1 MLTFIINGDLWDGG
15 ERPFGYA
22 RFNPYMYDVNGKEKV
37 SFSKDFKGEVEI
49 FRVCD
54 RFLYSSEAI
63 NNYRY

>member
-1 MLTFIINGDLWDGG
+1 
-15 ERPFGYA
+15 
-22 RFNPYMYDVNGKEKV
+22 MYDVNGKEKA